1 MEKDYQRVWAECL
14 GFIKDNLTGKEN
26 EKVFSTWF
34 EPIVP
39 VKLDGNTLII
49 QVPSPFFYEWLE
61 QNYADLLKKA
71 IQLTLGNEAG
81 LQYSIVM
88 ATSISESP
96 VTTRM
101 PSTGRQSTINPPK
114 DIRVQPSGMP
124 RRLRRGRKTRQ
135 DLVQPPHAPRWRR
148 LGQNPLG
155 QRHRPQDKRA
165 APRTHSPLCHIG
177 AVYAAVYGCRT
188 QRHHLRLCPLL
199 RNG

>member
-81 LQYSIVM
+81 L
-88 ATSISESP
+88 
-96 VTTRM
+96 
-101 PSTGRQSTINPPK
+101 
-114 DIRVQPSGMP
+114 
-124 RRLRRGRKTRQ
+124 
-135 DLVQPPHAPRWRR
+135 
-148 LGQNPLG
+148 
-155 QRHRPQDKRA
+155 
-165 APRTHSPLCHIG
+165 
-177 AVYAAVYGCRT
+177 
-188 QRHHLRLCPLL
+188 
-199 RNG
+199 

>member
-1 MEKDYQRVWAECL
+1 MIDTMEKDYQRVWAECL
-14 GFIKDNLTGKEN
+14 GFIKDNLPGKEN

-101 PSTGRQSTINPPK
+101 PSTGLQSTINPPK
-114 DIRVQPSGMP
+114 DIPMTLNHGDNHEFPNPFVIPGLKKVRINRWVFPVQKVRPIRTRSP
-124 RRLRRGRKTRQ
+124 ILRQQQLQPQRRQHSSRRLSMR
-135 DLVQPPHAPRWRR
+135 
-148 LGQNPLG
+148 
-155 QRHRPQDKRA
+155 
-165 APRTHSPLCHIG
+165 
-177 AVYAAVYGCRT
+177 
-188 QRHHLRLCPLL
+188 
-199 RNG
+199 

>member
-114 DIRVQPSGMP
+114 DIPMNLSHGDNHEFPNPFVIPATTMWKASATVWHALQATPWQKNPARPRSTPSCS
-124 RRLRRGRKTRQ
+124 T
-135 DLVQPPHAPRWRR
+135 
-148 LGQNPLG
+148 
-155 QRHRPQDKRA
+155 A
-165 APRTHSPLCHIG
+165 A
-177 AVYAAVYGCRT
+177 
-188 QRHHLRLCPLL
+188 
-199 RNG
+199 